1 MAKRKVKTSFDLFS
15 SFSYY
20 VPGAGGIML
29 LLIMLVIGAVIGNA
43 SLLGF
48 MAYSKEAADL
58 YGILISYPLMFI
70 PAMLF
75 AAYQSRKNEF
85 FEGGIMIDS
94 SNFGN
99 FSGASIAIA
108 VSVATLAAAFALDFL
123 NVVMPPMPEHLEE
136 LMKSMMEGPL
146 WVTLLSVSVFAPL
159 FEEWLCRGMI
169 LRGLLQKM
177 KPIWAIVIS
186 AAIFALIHLNPWQA
200 IPAFVFGILF
210 GYVYYRTGS
219 LKLTMLMHFV
229 NNTFSAVIGRIDM
242 FRDADSF
249 MDVFNTGTYVALCIL
264 CTAMVVL
271 FFFRIRTIGIP
282 FGQRSG
288 CTPVRYEDQADLTE
302 DRVNM

>member
-1 MAKRKVKTSFDLFS
+1 
-15 SFSYY
+15 
-20 VPGAGGIML
+20 ML

-94 SNFGN
+94 NNFGN

-136 LMKSMMEGPL
+136 LMKTMMEGPL

-302 DRVNM
+302 DRANM

>member
-94 SNFGN
+94 NNFGN

-186 AAIFALIHLNPWQA
+186 AAIFALIHLNPWQ
-200 IPAFVFGILF
+200 
-210 GYVYYRTGS
+210 TGS

-271 FFFRIRTIGIP
+271 FFFRIRTIRIP

>member
-1 MAKRKVKTSFDLFS
+1 
-15 SFSYY
+15 
-20 VPGAGGIML
+20 ML

>member
-94 SNFGN
+94 NNFGN

-146 WVTLLSVSVFAPL
+146 WVTLLSVSVL
-159 FEEWLCRGMI
+159 
-169 LRGLLQKM
+169 
-177 KPIWAIVIS
+177 WAIVIS

-271 FFFRIRTIGIP
+271 FFFRIRTIRIP